1 VGWGARVVVECS
13 ADCRQV
19 ERACFNLSLP
29 LPGWWRLFTLN
40 FFLLKRLFYLQL
52 SIEQY
57 KKQ

>member
-40 FFLLKRLFYLQL
+40 FFIKTAVLPAAVYRA
-52 SIEQY
+52 I
-57 KKQ
+57 